1 MTSGGFIPKDL
12 FVEIREEIA
21 SERQP
26 DGTFRTIYGEPIKR
40 PVLFCDIG
48 FCLSDGTCLMD
59 QYYDQN
65 HAVGRKV
72 TELELQA
79 IEGYRESFTAESAE
93 LYKKVF
99 NRGGDK

>member
-40 PVLFCDIG
+40 PVLFCDI
-48 FCLSDGTCLMD
+48 CLCSPDATCWLD

-65 HAVGRKV
+65 HAVGRKI

-79 IEGYRESFTAESAE
+79 IEGSRESFTTESAD